1 MPQVG
6 ETLTKEQT
14 SVGMERLKPQ
24 QQTFLNNYFNGD
36 MTQTA
41 AARKAG
47 YKNPTVAAVRLL
59 RNPVVQERLE
69 EMRLEARTK
78 YGVTVDKSVRD
89 LKKMRDQAWEL
100 GRFGEAIRAEEL
112 RLKATG
118 LLVNKS
124 HVMHEDVNSMN
135 REQVLEKL
143 DEFKRMAER
152 RMKNVTPAADD
163 VAEIAEDN
171 NKPIIGHITPFPRAD
186 GGKDLGNR

>member
-1 MPQVG
+1 MPKVG
-6 ETLTKEQT
+6 ENLTKEAHAA
-14 SVGMERLKPQ
+14 GLRRLKPQ
-24 QQTFLNNYFNGD
+24 QQEFLNNYLHKD
-36 MTQTA
+36 MTQTE
-41 AARKAG
+41 AARQAG
-47 YKNPTVAAVRLL
+47 YKNPTVYAVRLL
-59 RNPVVQERLE
+59 QNPVVQERLE

-152 RMKNVTPAADD
+152 RMKNVTPAADN

-171 NKPIIGHITPFPRAD
+171 K
-186 GGKDLGNR
+186 